1 MIEMFD
7 MIVRNVSLTVTKIR
21 IANVIRHEKPIDM
34 QSSLDLEWCTFLSAI
49 WLPHG
54 QLSGHYLGESH
65 TRPMLISA
73 FVFIFDPKVTGSL
86 VTKLGH

>member
-7 MIVRNVSLTVTKIR
+7 MIARNVSLTVTKIR

-34 QSSLDLEWCTFLSAI
+34 QSSLDLEWCIFLSAI

-54 QLSGHYLGESH
+54 
-65 TRPMLISA
+65 
-73 FVFIFDPKVTGSL
+73 
-86 VTKLGH
+86 